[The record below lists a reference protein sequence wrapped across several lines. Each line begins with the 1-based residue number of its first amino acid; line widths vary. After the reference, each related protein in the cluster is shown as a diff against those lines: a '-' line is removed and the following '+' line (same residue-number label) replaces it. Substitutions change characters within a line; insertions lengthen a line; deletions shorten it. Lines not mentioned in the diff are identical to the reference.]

1 MDYIVKSLVCHK
13 CMKHQQDEKT
23 SKDYINWWELHKPSC
38 LINHS
43 GSSNSIESEGACEI
57 FLRSIEKDLSSIA
70 SLLLMEMQTPMGKQE
85 IN

>member
-70 SLLLMEMQTPMGKQE
+70 SLLLMEMQTPMEKQE

>member
-70 SLLLMEMQTPMGKQE
+70 SLLLMEMQTPMEKQK

>member
-1 MDYIVKSLVCHK
+1 
-13 CMKHQQDEKT
+13 MKHQQDEKT

-70 SLLLMEMQTPMGKQE
+70 RLLLMEIQTPMEKQE
-85 IN
+85 ID

>member
-1 MDYIVKSLVCHK
+1 
-13 CMKHQQDEKT
+13 MKHQQDEKA

-70 SLLLMEMQTPMGKQE
+70 SLLLMEIQTPMEKQE
-85 IN
+85 ID